1 MAHVLLQIN
10 VKGNQ
15 LERISEYAFAGLE
28 ETLTELELT
37 ENKLRTFPTAAL
49 RRLEQLRALHLAWN
63 EVQYGGGGKNFL
75 I

>member
-1 MAHVLLQIN
+1 VLLQIN

-63 EVQYGGGGKNFL
+63 EVQYGCGKNFL